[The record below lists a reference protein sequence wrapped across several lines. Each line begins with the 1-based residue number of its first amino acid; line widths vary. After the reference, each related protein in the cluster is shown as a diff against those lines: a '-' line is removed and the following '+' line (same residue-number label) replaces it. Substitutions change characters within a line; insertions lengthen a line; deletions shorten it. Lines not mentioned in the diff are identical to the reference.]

1 MASLPNRGNI
11 PTVFAL
17 LPNKTTQTYT
27 QLLRTVKNL
36 SDDIFTGK
44 I

>member
-27 QLLRTVKNL
+27 QLLRIVKNL

-44 I
+44 K